1 MIVKLKIKEAR
12 EKAGLSLNYLAEETG
27 IYRRRLQDLENNKI
41 ETDKILFIEMLV
53 IADTLKEKITDLYE
67 TGEIEII
74 KKIP

>member
-12 EKAGLSLNYLAEETG
+12 EKAGLSLRQLEEETG
-27 IYRRRLQDLENNKI
+27 IDRRRLQDLENNKI

-53 IADTLKEKITDLYE
+53 IADTLKTKIIDLYE